1 MHAFTVS
8 GVVWDAQS
16 RLRIDGVRVDLRS
29 FSGGTL
35 ATAITSGSG
44 SFLFNNVGAGDYE
57 LVFEDVGYADARER
71 VEVDGPVFGL
81 MVGLRRLGVPEG
93 GAPGNKLTV
102 SVRELSIPRKAR
114 EAMSKAQLLY
124 QKSDYPGS
132 IKQFQRAVDA
142 YPNYY
147 EALAQMGLAYLRMKD
162 RAHAEQSLRKS
173 IEVSQERYA
182 DAFSLLA
189 AFFSSVRNF
198 ADAEEQARKAVELDP
213 NSWHAQSE
221 LAQALLGLGRPAE
234 AETYAQA
241 AGRLQPDNPTIY
253 LVLADIHIELRN
265 NAALLED
272 LNGYLKL
279 APDGPYAAKARQQRD
294 ELQQQSPGSQA
305 SSVSGST
312 AVSAAHP

>member
-1 MHAFTVS
+1 VA
-8 GVVWDAQS
+8 
-16 RLRIDGVRVDLRS
+16 
-29 FSGGTL
+29 
-35 ATAITSGSG
+35 
-44 SFLFNNVGAGDYE
+44 
-57 LVFEDVGYADARER
+57 
-71 VEVDGPVFGL
+71 
-81 MVGLRRLGVPEG
+81 
-93 GAPGNKLTV
+93 
-102 SVRELSIPRKAR
+102 
-114 EAMSKAQLLY
+114 LY

-147 EALAQMGLAYLRMKD
+147 EALAQMGLAYLKMKD
-162 RAHAEQSLRKS
+162 GAHAEQSLRKS

-189 AFFSSVRNF
+189 AFYASVRNF
-198 ADAEEQARKAVELDP
+198 ADAEQQARKAIELDP

-221 LAQALLGLGRPAE
+221 LAQALLGLGRAAE
-234 AETYAQA
+234 AETSAQA
-241 AGRLQPDNPTIY
+241 AARLQPDNPTIY

-279 APDGPYAAKARQQRD
+279 APNGPYAAKARQQRD
-294 ELQQQSPGSQA
+294 ELQQQSAGSQA